1 MLLKNHA
8 NSKSEI
14 CKCSKIFKKILKDLT
29 RKLIKKWF
37 LMDYLGGVLMPSC
50 TLKQRPITNKDKI
63 VIKSH
68 TIIVINITKI
78 KQF

>member
-1 MLLKNHA
+1 MQTA
-8 NSKSEI
+8 NSEI
-14 CKCSKIFKKILKDLT
+14 CKCSKIFNKKSKDLT
-29 RKLIKKWF
+29 RNWLKKWF
-37 LMDYLGGVLMPSC
+37 LMNYLGGVVMPSC

-78 KQF
+78 KRF